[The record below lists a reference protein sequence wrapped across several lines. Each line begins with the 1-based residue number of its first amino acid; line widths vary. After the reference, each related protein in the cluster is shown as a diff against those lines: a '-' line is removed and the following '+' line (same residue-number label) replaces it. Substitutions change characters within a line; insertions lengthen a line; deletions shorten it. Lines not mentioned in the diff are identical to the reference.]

1 MVEKYLTLN
10 LDDENSSVIAE
21 VLANKTC
28 KKILV
33 LLSEKDFSETDISKQ
48 LKLPLNTIEYN
59 LNKLIK
65 AQLIEKS
72 NQFFWSVKGKKIPT
86 YRLAN
91 KKIIISTK
99 SKVKGIIPTILASG
113 LFALL
118 IKYYNSSKEII
129 NNPTMLTETTEKAAD
144 LAYAAASGSVESNSC
159 SIQQSLT
166 NSLSNVG
173 ILQSTWI
180 WFLIGALFGLIA
192 FLIFNNL
199 KGGFKK

>member
-1 MVEKYLTLN
+1 MTEKYLTLN
-10 LDDENSSVIAE
+10 LDDENSSLIAE

-33 LLSEKDFSETDISKQ
+33 LISEKELSETDISKE

-72 NQFFWSVKGKKIPT
+72 KQFFWSVKGKRIPT

-99 SKVKGIIPTILASG
+99 SKVKGIIPTILVSG
-113 LFALL
+113 LFALV
-118 IKYYNSSKEII
+118 IKSYTSSKEAI
-129 NNPTMLTETTEKAAD
+129 NNLPMLTQTNEKATD
-144 LAYAAASGSVESNSC
+144 LTYAAATSNSC
-159 SIQQSLT
+159 SLENIGCTAIQST
-166 NSLSNVG
+166 SNSF
-173 ILQSTWI
+173 LQSSWL
-180 WFLIGALFGLIA
+180 WFLIGALFGLII

>member
-10 LDDENSSVIAE
+10 LDDENSSIVAE

-28 KKILV
+28 KKILI
-33 LLSEKDFSETDISKQ
+33 LISEKDLSETDISKQ

-72 NQFFWSVKGKKIPT
+72 KQFFWSVKGKKIPT
-86 YRLAN
+86 YRVAN
-91 KKIIISTK
+91 KKIVISTK
-99 SKVKGIIPTILASG
+99 SKIRGIIPTIFVSG
-113 LFALL
+113 LSAL
-118 IKYYNSSKEII
+118 IIRYYQVKNTLVNNFPILQESSAKS
-129 NNPTMLTETTEKAAD
+129 AD
-144 LAYAAASGSVESNSC
+144 LTYTVSNIPESANY
-159 SIQQSLT
+159 SIPQSL
-166 NSLSNVG
+166 NHISF
-173 ILQSTWI
+173 LQNYWV
-180 WFLIGALFGLIA
+180 WFLIGALFGLFV